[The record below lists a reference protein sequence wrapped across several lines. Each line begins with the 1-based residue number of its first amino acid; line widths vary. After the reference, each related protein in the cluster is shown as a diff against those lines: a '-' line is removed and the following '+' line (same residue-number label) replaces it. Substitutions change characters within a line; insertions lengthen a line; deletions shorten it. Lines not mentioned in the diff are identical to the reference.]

1 MPNPRPW
8 RLGALASAAVLAQ
21 LADKQEQLD
30 EQIEALADQL
40 RGPGAPR

>member
-1 MPNPRPW
+1 VCRIITADN
-8 RLGALASAAVLAQ
+8 SATVLAQ
-21 LADKQEQLD
+21 LAEKQEQLD